1 MSFLYF
7 PKEAICAF
15 RVDFDLTKV
24 VWNSEERRKVLKRE
38 IKKEYKGGNR
48 YRRRGENSAIST
60 GKLNSDQLKKWC
72 VVFRKGLAF
81 FLVGKM

>member
-38 IKKEYKGGNR
+38 IKKKSIKVGTDTGG
-48 YRRRGENSAIST
+48 EAKIP
-60 GKLNSDQLKKWC
+60 LFQLESSI
-72 VVFRKGLAF
+72 RIN
-81 FLVGKM
+81 